1 MECSNALKK
10 KKIKEREKKK
20 NGSRHGAL
28 PEGLQEEG
36 PSFIREMTDF
46 Y

>member
-20 NGSRHGAL
+20 MGAGTVL
-28 PEGLQEEG
+28 FLKGCKRKGLHLSE
-36 PSFIREMTDF
+36 R
-46 Y
+46 